1 MSSSWIA
8 PLSYHAG
15 YYPLTPSTT
24 FTAVYAGPWASV
36 HSAYGEYPVSTQYAQ
51 MAFQPSP
58 PPQAD
63 PSPRLP
69 KSRPVLNDEP
79 EIQVQRPPDVLVS
92 NKPSL
97 AAKPAKDWT
106 RFLLPAFM
114 ATTALLTHQLPKR
127 IPVGPASLLP
137 PDWKVWARI
146 GLGIATVN
154 SLNKAFDWKPPAWLV
169 GLETVAVVHP
179 LAVGLSLTTLKQ
191 MVVTM
196 PFVAG
201 VVQGTTWLN
210 DQAAEPAKT
219 HLSIPPL
226 VTRLAI
232 SAAMLLISVKLFNKV
247 YQPMLSK
254 SFLGKWLGL
263 EALHQT
269 GSAMFATTCA
279 RGCTPGGIICLSEAG
294 EILGGLGLK
303 TRLGYR
309 QETRSER
316 A

>member
-8 PLSYHAG
+8 PLNYTTG
-15 YYPLTPSTT
+15 YYPLASPMTYPASYGAAWPST
-24 FTAVYAGPWASV
+24 YA
-36 HSAYGEYPVSTQYAQ
+36 AYNAPTQYTQ
-51 MAFQPSP
+51 LAFQPAQTVSLP
-58 PPQAD
+58 EPKPQPMAVPMRTD
-63 PSPRLP
+63 VAPKPLAVAENPAPLP
-69 KSRPVLNDEP
+69 
-79 EIQVQRPPDVLVS
+79 
-92 NKPSL
+92 
-97 AAKPAKDWT
+97 PAKSWT

-127 IPVGPASLLP
+127 IPAGPAALLP

-154 SLNKAFDWKPPAWLV
+154 SLNKALDWKPPAWLV

-179 LAVGLSLTTLKQ
+179 LAVGLSVNTLKQ

-210 DQAAEPAKT
+210 DQAAEPAKN
-219 HLSIPPL
+219 HLNIPPI

-247 YQPMLSK
+247 YQPLLNK
-254 SFLGKWLGL
+254 SILGKWLGL
-263 EALHQT
+263 ETLHQT

-309 QETRSER
+309 QEKRSER

>member
-1 MSSSWIA
+1 M
-8 PLSYHAG
+8 LHYQAG
-15 YYPLTPSTT
+15 YYPLTLSTSFPS
-24 FTAVYAGPWASV
+24 VYGGVWATNGA
-36 HSAYGEYPVSTQYAQ
+36 AYAPYPVQPQYTQQ
-51 MAFQPSP
+51 AFQP
-58 PPQAD
+58 PPQTPAVSLLD
-63 PSPRLP
+63 SPPRLP
-69 KSRPVLNDEP
+69 
-79 EIQVQRPPDVLVS
+79 QQRRMPA
-92 NKPSL
+92 L
-97 AAKPAKDWT
+97 AADQPPISKAAPDTPQKRDWT

-146 GLGIATVN
+146 VLGIGTVN
-154 SLNKAFDWKPPAWLV
+154 TLNKALDWKPPAWLV

-191 MVVTM
+191 MAVTM

-210 DQAAEPAKT
+210 DQASEPAKT
-219 HLSIPPL
+219 HLNIPPI

-232 SAAMLLISVKLFNKV
+232 SAAMLVISVKLFNKV
-247 YQPMLSK
+247 YQPLLNK
-254 SFLGKWLGL
+254 SMLGKWLGL

-303 TRLGYR
+303 TRLGYSR
-309 QETRSER
+309 EKRSER